1 MIWYVHF
8 KDWLRILYLFQKVG
22 VTVLNITRCMLL
34 SFATIKEYNAGKNS
48 LVCCYIKGNI
58 NPPYQIFTHL
68 ICRSCITI
76 FPISL
81 FDISRNSA
89 LLLRILCGQR
99 GRGILSIMD
108 NRNTTHLWKIIH
120 SDPYFLLFKPKKLQI
135 QTFPTQRLL
144 KKEFLLH
151 EEGTNWNLRVVSSVW
166 TEYISIIWKWMC
178 LCCETFWKIH
188 RCN

>member
-1 MIWYVHF
+1 MLVLLILPGVCYCHLPQSRNTKQVKTPCYAGIW
-8 KDWLRILYLFQKVG
+8 KV
-22 VTVLNITRCMLL
+22 I
-34 SFATIKEYNAGKNS
+34 SIHHTI
-48 LVCCYIKGNI
+48 
-58 NPPYQIFTHL
+58 THL
-68 ICRSCITI
+68 RCRSCITI
-76 FPISL
+76 FRVSL
-81 FDISRNSA
+81 FNISRNSA

-120 SDPYFLLFKPKKLQI
+120 SDPYFLLFKAKKLQI
-135 QTFPTQRLL
+135 QTLPTQRLL

-188 RCN
+188 RCT

>member
-22 VTVLNITRCMLL
+22 VSVLNITRCMLL

-48 LVCCYIKGNI
+48 LVCWYMKGNI
-58 NPPYQIFTHL
+58 NPPYQMFTHL

-120 SDPYFLLFKPKKLQI
+120 SDPYFSYSNQKNSKFKHFPRSDYWRKNFYYTKRGQI
-135 QTFPTQRLL
+135 
-144 KKEFLLH
+144 EIY
-151 EEGTNWNLRVVSSVW
+151 G
-166 TEYISIIWKWMC
+166 
-178 LCCETFWKIH
+178 
-188 RCN
+188 